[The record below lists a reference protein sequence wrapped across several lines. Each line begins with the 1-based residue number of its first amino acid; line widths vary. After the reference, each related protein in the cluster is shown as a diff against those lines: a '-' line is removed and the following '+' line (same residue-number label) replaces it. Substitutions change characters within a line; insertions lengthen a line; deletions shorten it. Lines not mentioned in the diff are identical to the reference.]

1 MVVGGEEPIEEAWVG
16 VVEMVA
22 EVVPQEEVV
31 GVPLEEVVLP
41 KEEVVLPQEEVVL
54 PQEEVVVVHPEEEML
69 EP

>member
-41 KEEVVLPQEEVVL
+41 KEEVVLPQEEVV
-54 PQEEVVVVHPEEEML
+54 VVHPEEEML